1 MAARAPIQMLW
12 VEGRLSTLERLSI
25 TSFLDHGYDVHL
37 YVYRD
42 VSGIPAGTRVLD
54 GRSILP
60 EKAICY
66 YGPVAGDG
74 AGSVALF
81 ANLFRYELLMQEG
94 GIWSDTDVICLRS
107 LDSALNRDYLFVSEY
122 VDQSHE
128 LQLANNCFMK
138 VPASSPFIQEC
149 ASVSQDVDPGQV
161 RWGELGPRLVTAMI
175 TKHSLQGY
183 VTVPAVF
190 SPIDYWDVHLLL
202 QSCSPAISQETLAVH
217 CFNEIWRRLKFDKDR
232 EYPASSLF
240 ERLKT
245 RYLTLPPGAPIVV
258 GASSEAR

>member
-1 MAARAPIQMLW
+1 MLW
-12 VEGRLSTLERLSI
+12 VEGHLSTLERLSI
-25 TSFLDHGYDVHL
+25 TSFLHHGYDVHL

-54 GRSILP
+54 GRSVLP

-66 YGPVAGDG
+66 YGPGAGDG

-81 ANLFRYELLMQEG
+81 SNLFRYQLLMQGG

-107 LDSALNRDYLFVSEY
+107 LDSVLNRDYLFASEH
-122 VDQSHE
+122 VDRSHE
-128 LQLANNCFMK
+128 RHLVNNCFMK

-149 ASVSQDVDPGQV
+149 VSVSQDVDPSQV
-161 RWGELGPRLVTAMI
+161 KWGELGPGLVTAMT

-190 SPIDYWDVHLLL
+190 SPIDYWDIHRLL
-202 QSCSPAISQETLAVH
+202 QSGAPAMNQETLAVH
-217 CFNEIWRRLKFDKDR
+217 CFNEIWRRLKIDKDGD
-232 EYPASSLF
+232 YPASALI

-245 RYLTLPPGAPIVV
+245 RYLILAAVEKDGHNAAGTPTAI
-258 GASSEAR
+258 ATARP